1 MTEQY
6 EVLSEA
12 LVQHAGKVERIADQV
27 AQATAAGEQMS
38 LPPDTY
44 GALYQHLA
52 LKIGAL
58 EALGTVALSACGK
71 QLRSAAG
78 GIRATARD
86 YTAVD
91 DANKLA
97 LQRAA
102 RVR

>member
-1 MTEQY
+1 MKVGL
-6 EVLSEA
+6 VLG
-12 LVQHAGKVERIADQV
+12 AGGVV
-27 AQATAAGEQMS
+27 
-38 LPPDTY
+38 
-44 GALYQHLA
+44 GASWT
-52 LKIGAL
+52 IGAL